1 MVCPLVLTY
10 PKLFDPVARPRV
22 VAALLSAG
30 SNGITQPADGDR
42 WFQADVNEMVTRGW
56 VVQHQMRVDRLW
68 YYRLTVSGRDTADR
82 LRREGWSFD
91 GFDTWHNDTLMRI
104 AA

>member
-30 SNGITQPADGDR
+30 SNGIIQPADGDR

-56 VVQHQMRVDRLW
+56 AVQHQMRQDRLW
-68 YYRLTVSGRDTADR
+68 YYRLTQYGSDIAAW
-82 LRREGWSFD
+82 LRGDGWTFD
-91 GFDTWHNDTLMRI
+91 GFDTWHNETLMRV